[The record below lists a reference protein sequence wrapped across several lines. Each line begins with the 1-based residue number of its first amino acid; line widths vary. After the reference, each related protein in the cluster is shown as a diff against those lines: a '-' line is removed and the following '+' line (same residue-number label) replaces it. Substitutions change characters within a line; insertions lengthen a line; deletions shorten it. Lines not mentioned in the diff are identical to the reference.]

1 MKFINVG
8 EATTLASSD
17 GTLTVLQK
25 QPIAGKCLIY
35 KHSILNGT
43 NFIDLKKSLQ
53 TIDRSIDQEDALNRV

>member
-1 MKFINVG
+1 MKFINLG

-35 KHSILNGT
+35 KQSTLNGT
-43 NFIDLKKSLQ
+43 NLIDLKKSLQ
-53 TIDRSIDQEDALNRV
+53 TIDHSDDQEDALNRV